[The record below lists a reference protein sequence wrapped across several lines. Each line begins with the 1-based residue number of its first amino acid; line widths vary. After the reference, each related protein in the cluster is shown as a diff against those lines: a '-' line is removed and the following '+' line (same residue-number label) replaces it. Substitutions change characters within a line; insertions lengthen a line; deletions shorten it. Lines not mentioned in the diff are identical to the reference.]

1 MTMRLLVPTR
11 WLLAL
16 LALLAGVLL
25 LPPGAVG
32 AAESVFAESAGSLTP
47 NQLAGGPSLT
57 KADALAACG
66 PAAAVA
72 FARATGRAVTLDTAV
87 AVARQV
93 GWTAARGMTGPYGE
107 QALLTRLGIRSEV
120 AAGLD
125 PARIKREVLAGRP
138 VIIRTGGRGNVTGHY
153 FVAERLDA
161 ASGRYDLAQSAL
173 VLRSAGGRRWFTLSE
188 IGSLGVGAPT
198 HTIYLTPAAGVM
210 LAAAS
215 AQPMR
220 AIPTGSSAAASGTR
234 TVDTGGFGANVRAA
248 PGLTAKIVQTVAD
261 GARVTPTGASVAV
274 AGRTW
279 QRVALAS
286 GGSGW
291 MDVSLISAS

>member
-1 MTMRLLVPTR
+1 MRLLVPTR

-32 AAESVFAESAGSLTP
+32 AAESILADSSGGLTP
-47 NQLAGGPSLT
+47 NQLAGGQSLT
-57 KADALAACG
+57 KAEALAACG

-72 FARATGRAVTLDTAV
+72 FARATGRAVTLDGAV

-93 GWTAARGMTGPYGE
+93 GWTASRGMTGPYGE
-107 QALLTRLGIRSEV
+107 QALLRRLGISSEV

-125 PARIKREVLAGRP
+125 PARIKREVQAGRP
-138 VIIRTGGRGNVTGHY
+138 VIIRTGGHGNVTGHY

-173 VLRSAGGRRWFTLSE
+173 VLRSSRGRRWFTLAE

-198 HTIYLTPAAGVM
+198 HTIYLTPARSVM

-215 AQPMR
+215 ARPMTALR
-220 AIPTGSSAAASGTR
+220 STATGSGTR
-234 TVDTGGFGANVRAA
+234 TVATGGPGANVRAA
-248 PGLTAKIVQTVAD
+248 PGLASKIVQTVAD
-261 GARVTPTGASVAV
+261 GARVTPTGASVSV
-274 AGRTW
+274 GRRVW
-279 QRVALAS
+279 QRVSLAN
-286 GGSGW
+286 GRSGW
-291 MDVSLISAS
+291 MDSALIRAS